1 MQRSSAHDSISAVT
15 VCRRCREEQAWTI
28 EAVAANT
35 SHVVPIWTTQGLTI
49 MSRPCFPLVAKSL
62 LSRVQSNFRH
72 ARKLYH
78 SIGSLLPVV
87 YFCDSDNEVQNRL
100 NHPQHLNG
108 PIPHQLQEMLHEA
121 NSYIQSFRAAVEVNA
136 QQTCRLLFMV
146 IKSWSPL

>member
-1 MQRSSAHDSISAVT
+1 MQ
-15 VCRRCREEQAWTI
+15 
-28 EAVAANT
+28 
-35 SHVVPIWTTQGLTI
+35 G
-49 MSRPCFPLVAKSL
+49 
-62 LSRVQSNFRH
+62 
-72 ARKLYH
+72 KLYH
-78 SIGSLLPVV
+78 SIGSLLPVDGDIPKFAQL

-146 IKSWSPL
+146 IKS